1 MTCNTHTHWVNI
13 HDFKCIYVIQ
23 YESTHAWSALI
34 LAPKKIENKKLH
46 FIIKGQISMKTAIVR
61 EWLENNQVLSFPSGF
76 RDLKNDRIWC
86 CRFFQTEQT
95 VNRKKSGFRAALVAT
110 LLFYL
115 ELTLRLPLLYFF
127 ITYYYFHYRYV
138 LLSLIYH
145 TLVFLKIG
153 VSFSEFPI

>member
-46 FIIKGQISMKTAIVR
+46 FIIKGQISIKTAIVR
-61 EWLENNQVLSFPSGF
+61 EWLENNQVLSFQSGF

-95 VNRKKSGFRAALVAT
+95 VNRKKSGFRAAPFFCILNQWNRTEFKLRHRGYSSSVFLSMISFQMIFSPKILYRVT
-110 LLFYL
+110 NL
-115 ELTLRLPLLYFF
+115 ELKIFYF
-127 ITYYYFHYRYV
+127 
-138 LLSLIYH
+138 
-145 TLVFLKIG
+145 
-153 VSFSEFPI
+153 